1 MHSTIEH
8 LKFMNK
14 TLLFIPMLICTMQ
27 LVIGQTPPTANVQ
40 RQKIDGVAAVIGD
53 FVVLDSDIDR
63 QYLILQA
70 DGKDTEGIDKCQML
84 GKLLEEKL
92 YIHHA
97 IQDSLEISTGDILAE
112 VDMQVNSFAEQ
123 IGSME
128 KLVEFYKKNSEQ
140 ELRTE
145 MFEVKKNVAL
155 ARKMYEAI
163 IDPIE
168 ITPDEVSTYYKTVLQ
183 NDLPRFGTELGVA
196 QIVVIPKVGDEQKQK
211 VIDRLKE
218 FKADIIE
225 NGASFRTKAVLYS
238 EDIPSRR
245 NGGKYTLNKT
255 RPQMVKEFRE
265 VAFSLQEGE
274 ISDPF
279 ETDFGYH
286 IVYLEKIRGEEYD
299 IRHILLRPE
308 VTQEAITEAKEKIE
322 NVRERIVNGE
332 LTFAEAALEVSDERE
347 TKFEGGKLRNPLDRS
362 YSFELAK
369 MEPELYAQIQNLAEG
384 ELSPVLS
391 DQDRINAVKFKI
403 VTVTQ
408 RVDEHDANFD
418 RDYLKI
424 KNLALQDKQ
433 IRAIDKWQKAKIS
446 DTYVK
451 INGEFKDCELGSD
464 WLLYGKK

>member
-1 MHSTIEH
+1 
-8 LKFMNK
+8 
-14 TLLFIPMLICTMQ
+14 
-27 LVIGQTPPTANVQ
+27 
-40 RQKIDGVAAVIGD
+40 
-53 FVVLDSDIDR
+53 
-63 QYLILQA
+63 
-70 DGKDTEGIDKCQML
+70 
-84 GKLLEEKL
+84 
-92 YIHHA
+92 
-97 IQDSLEISTGDILAE
+97 
-112 VDMQVNSFAEQ
+112 MQVNSFAEQ

-245 NGGKYTLNKT
+245 NGGKYTLNKN

-279 ETDFGYH
+279 ETDFGTPRPAFSGHLHLQRLHLETACAVHESGLLPGYH
-286 IVYLEKIRGEEYD
+286 QR
-299 IRHILLRPE
+299 LLQRRWRRPGM
-308 VTQEAITEAKEKIE
+308 TD
-322 NVRERIVNGE
+322 
-332 LTFAEAALEVSDERE
+332 S
-347 TKFEGGKLRNPLDRS
+347 
-362 YSFELAK
+362 
-369 MEPELYAQIQNLAEG
+369 
-384 ELSPVLS
+384 
-391 DQDRINAVKFKI
+391 
-403 VTVTQ
+403 
-408 RVDEHDANFD
+408 
-418 RDYLKI
+418 
-424 KNLALQDKQ
+424 
-433 IRAIDKWQKAKIS
+433 
-446 DTYVK
+446 
-451 INGEFKDCELGSD
+451 
-464 WLLYGKK
+464 